1 MILEDWDTRIATMI
15 GDCGDQYLIKMR
27 FEPQNWN
34 INDQA
39 APSSTG
45 WSQHHHTLTSIHH
58 RDLQLDFLGVW
69 FKWTH
74 DTMSSVT
81 SYRHTLIV
89 NLITTCPIE
98 YFFTNLIID
107 ASDKN
112 HNHYQLSSL
121 VVRTMDWWYPDLLQ
135 FQECGVVCEC
145 DHCLTL
151 SDLWLSLHFTLVY
164 PVTSLLV
171 ILPTIIF
178 ISSSIIFLIPNFGK
192 YILLMIPCSFQ
203 YCKIPSKSVS

>member
-58 RDLQLDFLGVW
+58 RDLQLDFLGDW
-69 FKWTH
+69 FNWTH

-107 ASDKN
+107 ASEK
-112 HNHYQLSSL
+112 
-121 VVRTMDWWYPDLLQ
+121 
-135 FQECGVVCEC
+135 
-145 DHCLTL
+145 
-151 SDLWLSLHFTLVY
+151 
-164 PVTSLLV
+164 
-171 ILPTIIF
+171 TII
-178 ISSSIIFLIPNFGK
+178 IINFQWFSG
-192 YILLMIPCSFQ
+192 YNYGLMIPWLVTISRVWCRVWVWPLSHIVRSLTQSPLYSGLSSDISLGNPCYNYLHFKL
-203 YCKIPSKSVS
+203 YNFPNS